1 MIVINNNSDNQ
12 VDDRVVRKASHVY
25 TANKDGSYTAL
36 KSRQQEE
43 STSYSHD
50 ELMARVMELTSS

>member
-25 TANKDGSYTAL
+25 TANKDGSYATL

>member
-25 TANKDGSYTAL
+25 IANKDGSYATL